1 MFVCMRACARTF
13 ESLSLRTNK
22 TITVKY
28 VFKKTAYRNF
38 IFIFTGLQL
47 FQPLLTKVNAD
58 G

>member
-1 MFVCMRACARTF
+1 MRACARTF